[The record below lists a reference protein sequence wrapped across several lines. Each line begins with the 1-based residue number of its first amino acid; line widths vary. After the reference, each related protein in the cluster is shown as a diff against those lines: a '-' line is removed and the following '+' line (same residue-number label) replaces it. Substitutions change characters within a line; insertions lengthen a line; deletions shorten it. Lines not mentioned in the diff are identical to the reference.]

1 VIIEMSNDSL
11 TYYESIG
18 HVSQLMLTAAR
29 QGDWDTLI
37 DAEQCCAALIQRL
50 QAIDEPESTLGP
62 VGRKRK
68 QQIIRRILAED
79 AEIRDLAQPWLRQ
92 LESHLGHARRV
103 RDVQATYR

>member
-1 VIIEMSNDSL
+1 MEMSNDAL

-18 HVSQLMLTAAR
+18 QVSQLMLTAAR
-29 QGDWDTLI
+29 QGDWDTLV
-37 DAEQCCAALIQRL
+37 DAEKCCAALIQRL
-50 QAIDEPESTLGP
+50 QNMDEPDDALGP

-79 AEIRDLAQPWLRQ
+79 AEIRNLAQPWLRQ
-92 LESHLGHARRV
+92 LESHLGHARRA